1 MYNGSAVCEY
11 EVYVFI
17 MPNDDIVLYT
27 TFNNKK

>member
-1 MYNGSAVCEY
+1 MYNGSAACEY

-27 TFNNKK
+27 TFN